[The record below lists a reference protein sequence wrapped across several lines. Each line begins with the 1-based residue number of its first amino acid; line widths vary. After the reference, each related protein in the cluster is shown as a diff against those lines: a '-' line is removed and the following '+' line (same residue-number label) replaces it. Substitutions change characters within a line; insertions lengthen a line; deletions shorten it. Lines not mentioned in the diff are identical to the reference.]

1 MDYLEKEKKS
11 LNNKNLKKK
20 IFLEY
25 LYIVLIIIIFYILSP
40 ILFEYIVGD
49 NKGIDGIGQILGIS
63 LLINIAKYIFIFIF
77 GVINPIR
84 TYILNKDN
92 IKKLSSKVNKSLY
105 TFIIFF
111 PIILSTW
118 IVLEMPISNYLYVS
132 KYEAG
137 ENNYTINPENYKKP
151 IDFYNEL
158 KERNLL
164 YNDETSILMNRLN
177 GNHDSNNYIHKGDEL
192 ISVPCYAESLMFGLT
207 NERFYDSIDNEN
219 TINDMYKKSY
229 PAYIYN
235 AILTLPS
242 QNEDLQYAALGRYSY
257 NSDDYGNYKPKFED
271 YYIECKILYVDEE
284 IYAILGVGE
293 CYNIHEYYNIIRKG
307 YQPSYTYPYYMII
320 SEKDTITTFYND
332 NYYPNGAI
340 ANYGNNF
347 EMKPNTN
354 KSATEELYYI
364 KKVDK
369 LNAYT
374 INELAKELQ
383 NTTLKNSIDFHYN
396 KKAK

>member
-25 LYIVLIIIIFYILSP
+25 VYIVLIIVFFYFLSP

-63 LLINIAKYIFIFIF
+63 LLLNIAKYIFIFIF

-84 TYILNKDN
+84 TYILNKDE
-92 IKKLSSKVNKSLY
+92 IKKISSKASKRIY

-111 PIILSTW
+111 PIILSIW

-132 KYEAG
+132 KYETG
-137 ENNYTINPENYKKP
+137 ENDYTINPENYKKP

-257 NSDDYGNYKPKFED
+257 NSDDYGNYKPEFED

-293 CYNIHEYYNIIRKG
+293 CYNIHEYYNIIRKD
-307 YQPSYTYPYYMII
+307 YQSSYTYPYYMII
-320 SEKDTITTFYND
+320 SEKDTITTFYNN

-354 KSATEELYYI
+354 KSTNEELYYI

-369 LNAYT
+369 LDAST

>member
-1 MDYLEKEKKS
+1 MDYIEKEKKS
-11 LNNKNLKKK
+11 SNNQSIKKK

-25 LYIVLIIIIFYILSP
+25 VYIVLIIIIFYILSP
-40 ILFEYIVGD
+40 FLLEYIVGD

-63 LLINIAKYIFIFIF
+63 LILNIAKYIFIFIF

-84 TYILNKDN
+84 TYILNKDK
-92 IKKLSSKVNKSLY
+92 IKKLSSKVNKILC

-132 KYEAG
+132 KYETG
-137 ENNYTINPENYKKP
+137 ENDYTINPENYKKP

-177 GNHDSNNYIHKGDEL
+177 GNHNSNNYIHRGDEL

-219 TINDMYKKSY
+219 TIDDLNQKSY

-235 AILTLPS
+235 AILTLPN

-257 NSDDYGNYKPKFED
+257 NSDDYGDYRPKFED
-271 YYIECKILYVDEE
+271 YYIECKLLYVDED
-284 IYAILGVGE
+284 IYAILGVGQ
-293 CYNIHEYYNIIRKG
+293 CYNIEKYYSYIRKS
-307 YQPSYTYPYYMII
+307 YQSFYTYPYYMII

-332 NYYPNGAI
+332 KYYPNGAI
-340 ANYGNNF
+340 ANHGDNF
-347 EMKPNTN
+347 IMKPNTN
-354 KSATEELYYI
+354 SSSTEELYNI
-364 KKVDK
+364 KTVDK
-369 LNAYT
+369 LDANT
-374 INELAKELQ
+374 INKIAKELQ
-383 NTTLKNSIDFHYN
+383 NTTLKNSIEFHFNQKN
-396 KKAK
+396 K